1 MEELF
6 GLAVDPGEAFFA
18 VARAE
23 FGEEFAE
30 AAFEGFLDASHLRL
44 IYHGATRTEGYKKKR
59 SLYSRA
65 SVSLFAQALANYGR
79 QTRTRRPTMSR

>member
-6 GLAVDPGEAFFA
+6 CLVVDPGEAFFA

-44 IYHGATRTEGYKKKR
+44 IYHGATRTEKGTRKNAR
-59 SLYSRA
+59 SIQEQAFLCSLRPWPVTAVRRA
-65 SVSLFAQALANYGR
+65 HGVLR
-79 QTRTRRPTMSR
+79 